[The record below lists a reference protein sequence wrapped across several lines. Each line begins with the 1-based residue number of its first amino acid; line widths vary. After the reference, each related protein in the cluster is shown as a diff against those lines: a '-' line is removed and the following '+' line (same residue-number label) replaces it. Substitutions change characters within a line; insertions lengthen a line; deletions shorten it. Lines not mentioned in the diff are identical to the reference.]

1 MQEGIRVL
9 VADDDPDIRELVEFK
24 LAQAGYAVTAVPDGA
39 AAWAAFESDPPAL
52 AVLDVTRVAI
62 SVTDTGIGIP
72 HEDLEQLGSRFFRA
86 SNATK
91 QAIPGTGLG
100 LAIVRTIVE
109 GHGGE
114 MFVASA
120 EGEGTT
126 VRLFL
131 PSAAAAPS

>member
-1 MQEGIRVL
+1 M
-9 VADDDPDIRELVEFK
+9 
-24 LAQAGYAVTAVPDGA
+24 
-39 AAWAAFESDPPAL
+39 
-52 AVLDVTRVAI
+52 
-62 SVTDTGIGIP
+62 TDTGIGIP
-72 HEDLEQLGSRFFRA
+72 HEDLEKLGSRFFRA

-126 VRLFL
+126 VRRWPRP
-131 PSAAAAPS
+131 PSQPPGIRPGCGGSPTR

>member
-1 MQEGIRVL
+1 VRIS
-9 VADDDPDIRELVEFK
+9 A
-24 LAQAGYAVTAVPDGA
+24 
-39 AAWAAFESDPPAL
+39 ESSGD
-52 AVLDVTRVAI
+52 RIAI

-72 HEDLEQLGSRFFRA
+72 HDDLERLGSRFFRA
-86 SNATK
+86 SNATA

-126 VRLFL
+126 VRVFL
-131 PSAAAAPS
+131 PATRTAGVASQ